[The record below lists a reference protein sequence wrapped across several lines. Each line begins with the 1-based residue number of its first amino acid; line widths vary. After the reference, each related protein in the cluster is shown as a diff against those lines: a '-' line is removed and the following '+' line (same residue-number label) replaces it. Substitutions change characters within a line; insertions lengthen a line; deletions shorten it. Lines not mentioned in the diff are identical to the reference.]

1 MIPLFDE
8 RERELETIWE
18 KSICINDA
26 MKRGALNTT
35 NKERWSLFSKKRT
48 KVVALFFFRVLYSP
62 PSASRPHLAM
72 NDFDDDDDDDDDFD
86 DI

>member
-8 RERELETIWE
+8 RERIG
-18 KSICINDA
+18 NDLGKIYMYKRCA
-26 MKRGALNTT
+26 MKRGALNTN

-48 KVVALFFFRVLYSP
+48 KVVALFFFVCYSP

-72 NDFDDDDDDDDDFD
+72 NDFDDDDDDDDFD